1 MKKVDLKVPN
11 KLSEITLGQ
20 YQKFSKI
27 LLKEPENDFL
37 QKKMIE
43 IFCGVPLSQV
53 NFYKYSSITNI
64 VNVLSKMFEKTP
76 ELKQVFKM
84 NGKEFGMIPKLDDMN
99 FGEFVDLDTYA
110 NDWEDMDKAM
120 NVLFRPIISKYKKDY
135 LIEDY
140 TGELNYNMS
149 KMPLDV
155 ALGAVFFFT
164 QFKKRTHE
172 TYSDLFTERVEENDF
187 SAGTQFSKRWG
198 WYSSLYQLSGSDPT
212 KFERIENLNI
222 STCLTWLSFQK
233 EKTELENKM
242 IKDAKQ
248 RSSY

>member
-155 ALGAVFFFT
+155 ALGAVFFLHNL
-164 QFKKRTHE
+164 KKELMKHTLI
-172 TYSDLFTERVEENDF
+172 YSQKELKKMISQQGHNSQKDGDGIQACINYLDQIR
-187 SAGTQFSKRWG
+187 Q
-198 WYSSLYQLSGSDPT
+198 
-212 KFERIENLNI
+212 NLN
-222 STCLTWLSFQK
+222 
-233 EKTELENKM
+233 ELK
-242 IKDAKQ
+242 I
-248 RSSY
+248 